1 MALSLV
7 PASRSVGF
15 FRLEFK
21 FLAWRCARILYCL
34 RNKLKLTIY
43 CVPGRDIRY
52 EILQKKKFLH
62 TRQFIAPPCAIKG
75 EKQFAKAGRSRCP
88 GSTPWANLGSIDE
101 VAEVK
106 LLILKICGLDIYGLV
121 WKCAPLCEFLCFV
134 LLFVVGC
141 CVLSVHLINPDYFE
155 KAIWFSCCL
164 FGVISFPCG
173 RRVLFIP
180 QDKKQSVV
188 CGCLVWC
195 HCGQT

>member
-1 MALSLV
+1 MIPDALEIKILFQYLIQLQLMPIYIKV
-7 PASRSVGF
+7 RSDP
-15 FRLEFK
+15 L
-21 FLAWRCARILYCL
+21 
-34 RNKLKLTIY
+34 
-43 CVPGRDIRY
+43 
-52 EILQKKKFLH
+52 
-62 TRQFIAPPCAIKG
+62 
-75 EKQFAKAGRSRCP
+75 KAGRSRCP
-88 GSTPWANLGSIDE
+88 GSTPWANLGSIGE

-106 LLILKICGLDIYGLV
+106 LPIFKICGLGIYGLV
-121 WKCAPLCEFLCFV
+121 WICAPLCEFLCFV